1 MFTKIQAK
9 SVSDEI
15 VDQVIAA
22 IFGGTLTSGARLPAE
37 RALSLE
43 FGVGRQAVRE
53 AIQQLQGMGLLEV
66 RVPQGTFVKDLSAEV
81 LTLPLRRLLNGDAGK
96 FLRFLDIRKW
106 MEAMTA
112 AEAAQHATAEEVR
125 RIEET
130 LPVLREAALAAD
142 RERLDMADVAFHM
155 AIVAAAH
162 HSMLGHMADTFQN
175 VMWSSHGLRLAVLR
189 AQNLSDIWEE
199 HLAVA
204 AAIRARAADR
214 ARDAMLHHIEMS
226 RRRVEEMCREAG
238 SPGSSAPGMA
248 AAPSG
253 SLTPHTG

>member
-22 IFGGTLTSGARLPAE
+22 IFGGKLLSGSRLPAE
-37 RALSLE
+37 RALSQE

-53 AIQQLQGMGLLEV
+53 AIQKLIGMGLLEV
-66 RVPQGTFVKDLSAEV
+66 RGPQGTFVKSLSAEV

-112 AEAAQHATAEEVR
+112 AEAAERATVEEVA
-125 RIEET
+125 RIEAT
-130 LPVLREAALAAD
+130 LPVLRAAAEAGD
-142 RERLDMADVAFHM
+142 RESLDQADMAFHM
-155 AIVAAAH
+155 AIVEAAH
-162 HSMLGHMADTFQN
+162 NSMLGHMADTFRD

-189 AQNLSDIWEE
+189 AQNLGAICEE

-204 AAIRARAADR
+204 AAIRARSRER

-226 RRRVEEMCREAG
+226 RRRVEEMGLDAG
-238 SPGSSAPGMA
+238 RI
-248 AAPSG
+248 
-253 SLTPHTG
+253 L